1 LGIPNIFKAT
11 KKIWLL
17 YLTLFM
23 SESIL
28 TCQLTLPEVLLSWKS
43 SLLVKLLYLSQCM
56 FEGIPTCELVY
67 LRLFMCAKKILANF
81 ICDLGLPVTFSRMY
95 LYLLVN

>member
-1 LGIPNIFKAT
+1 
-11 KKIWLL
+11 
-17 YLTLFM
+17 M

-28 TCQLTLPEVLLSWKS
+28 TCQLTLPEILLSWKS

-56 FEGIPTCELVY
+56 FEGIPTCEL
-67 LRLFMCAKKILANF
+67 CAQENLLANF
-81 ICDLGLPVTFSRMY
+81 TCDLGLPVTFSRMY